1 MSKIVNR
8 SRWAAVLVA
17 ASLIALAPGCSNW
30 KDQLLSPQNPGLI
43 DQSAVGSSA
52 AATALKIGAIGK
64 LRTLLNCSSGEC
76 LWEEAGNLA
85 DEFKNSDFQPDR
97 QDIDQRTMTT
107 ANAILSGTGGFYALS
122 TQIRGYIKDAIT
134 AEHKYNPQNKSDIGE
149 LWLALA
155 FVEMQLAEDFCNG
168 IPLGSNTNGTVDY
181 SSAEFAP
188 LTNQQVYTVALKHV
202 DSALTTVAPSGTD
215 SASLVNIRQAAL
227 IARARILIDEG
238 GAANVAAAAALVPAT
253 VVSNTYQ
260 YDFLSSP
267 SSNADDNGLWI
278 LNISV
283 SRITVS
289 DSVDVFGG
297 VTYTTANALPFAS
310 ANDPRVPV
318 LSGSQ
323 AKPTVAAEDGTT
335 PMFIE
340 QIWKNRDDPVPMV
353 SGIDARLIEAEA
365 RLVATDISG
374 MMTIL
379 NALRA
384 APPAIGTFQPAAM
397 GPLALPPDQNSAVS
411 LFFREKAF
419 WTFGRGQRL
428 GDLRRL
434 MRQYG
439 RPEGQVFPTGTY
451 FKGGQPY
458 GHDVNFPVPD
468 VERVNPQFNGC
479 IDRNA

>member
-1 MSKIVNR
+1 MLKIANR
-8 SRWAAVLVA
+8 SRWAAALVA
-17 ASLIALAPGCSNW
+17 LWVLMLIAGCSNW

-43 DQSAVGSSA
+43 DQGAVGSPV

-76 LWEEAGNLA
+76 LWEESGNLA

-97 QDIDQRTMTT
+97 QDLDQRTMTT
-107 ANAILSGTGGFYALS
+107 ANAELSGTTGFYAIS
-122 TQIRGYIKDAIT
+122 TQIRGYVKDAIA
-134 AEHKYNPQNKSDIGE
+134 AEHKYNPQNRADIGE
-149 LWLALA
+149 LWGALA
-155 FVEMQLAEDFCNG
+155 FVEMQLGEDFCNG

-181 SSAEFAP
+181 SSPEFAP
-188 LTNQQVYTVALKHV
+188 LTNQQVYDVALKHV
-202 DSALTTVAPSGTD
+202 DSALAVVGPGTD
-215 SASLVNIRQAAL
+215 STSLMNIRQAAL
-227 IARARILIDEG
+227 ITRARILIDEG
-238 GAANVAAAAALVPAT
+238 GAANVAAAAALVPTSA
-253 VVSNTYQ
+253 VPSTYQ

-267 SSNADDNGLWI
+267 SSNSDDNGLWI

-297 VTYTTANALPFAS
+297 VTYTTKNALPFAS

-323 AKPTVAAEDGTT
+323 ANPTVAAEDGTT

-365 RLVATDISG
+365 RLVATDLQG
-374 MMTIL
+374 MTDIL

-384 APPAIGTFQPAAM
+384 TPPAIGTFQPAAM
-397 GPLALPPDQNSAVS
+397 TPLATPADQPSAIS

-434 MRQYG
+434 IRQYG
-439 RPEGQVFPTGTY
+439 RTEDQVFPTGTY

-468 VERVNPQFNGC
+468 VERVNPQFKGC

>member
-1 MSKIVNR
+1 MSKIVHR
-8 SRWAAVLVA
+8 SRWAAAVVAVSVLV
-17 ASLIALAPGCSNW
+17 LIPGCSNW

-43 DQSAVGSSA
+43 DQGAVGSAA
-52 AATALKIGAIGK
+52 AATALKVGAIGK

-76 LWEEAGNLA
+76 MWEEAGNLA

-107 ANAILSGTGGFYALS
+107 ANAILSGTGGFYAVS

-134 AEHKYNPQNKSDIGE
+134 AEHKYNAQNKADIGE

-168 IPLGSNTNGTVDY
+168 IPLGSNTNGVVDY
-181 SSAEFAP
+181 SSAEFTP
-188 LTNQQVYTVALKHV
+188 LTNLQVYDLALKHV
-202 DSALTTVAPSGTD
+202 DSALAVVGPGTD
-215 SASLVNIRQAAL
+215 STSLLTIRQAAL
-227 IARARILIDEG
+227 ITRARILVDEG
-238 GAANVAAAAALVPAT
+238 GAANVAAAAALVPSSA
-253 VVSNTYQ
+253 VPSNYQ

-323 AKPTVAAEDGTT
+323 ATPTVAAEDGTT

-365 RLVATDISG
+365 RLVATDLAG
-374 MMTIL
+374 MTTIL
-379 NALRA
+379 NALRTT
-384 APPAIGTFQPAAM
+384 PPAIGTFTPAAM
-397 GPLALPPDQNSAVS
+397 GSLATPADQNSAVS

-434 MRQYG
+434 IRQYG
-439 RPEGQVFPTGTY
+439 RTDDQVFPTGTY

-468 VERVNPQFNGC
+468 VERVNPQFKGC